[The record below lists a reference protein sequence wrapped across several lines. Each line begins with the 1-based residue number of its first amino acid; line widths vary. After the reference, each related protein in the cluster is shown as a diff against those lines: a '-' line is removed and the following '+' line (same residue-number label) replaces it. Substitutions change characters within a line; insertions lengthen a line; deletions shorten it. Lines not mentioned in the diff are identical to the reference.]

1 MIFQF
6 NRLARTGCL
15 ACFVILALTCIHPVS
30 AEEHPLPVNATSAAG
45 QSTLEPV
52 ERVLTLMDERLK
64 LIPDVARYKWNTHG
78 KIEDL
83 RREQEIISTLGQ
95 QAGRL
100 GLPVAWTE
108 QFFRAQIESS
118 KNSQREL
125 FQRWQNEKITSFAD
139 VPDLAKVTRP
149 KLDALTPQLLDAL
162 VLAWPML
169 QNPAYHGKT
178 QALIT
183 QKLDTTA
190 YSPLSAATAGAPL
203 MLNESRH

>member
-6 NRLARTGCL
+6 NRLSRTGWP
-15 ACFVILALTCIHPVS
+15 ACFVILAMMCLHPVQ
-30 AEEHPLPVNATSAAG
+30 A
-45 QSTLEPV
+45 LENTAPTTTAHTIEPI

-64 LIPDVARYKWNTHG
+64 LIPDVAKYKWNTHG

-83 RREQEIISTLGQ
+83 RREQEIITALGQ
-95 QAGRL
+95 QAARL
-100 GLPVAWTE
+100 RLPVPWTE

-118 KNSQREL
+118 KNIQHEL

-149 KLDALTPQLLDAL
+149 KLDALTPQLLDAV
-162 VLAWPML
+162 VLAWPTL
-169 QNPAYHGKT
+169 QNPAYRGEI

-190 YSPLSAATAGAPL
+190 YSHLSATTAGAPL
-203 MLNESRH
+203 ILNEASH